1 MQLLPPTAAG
11 DKRRQRDTSAN
22 TNILGLRRNMGSHD
36 MDGRTDAVGAKMMFR
51 QPHGVV
57 TGFIHQL
64 DTVKRAFI
72 NLRQWY
78 TPTRPAKK
86 LQNSKFHDVSS
97 PQTP

>member
-1 MQLLPPTAAG
+1 
-11 DKRRQRDTSAN
+11 
-22 TNILGLRRNMGSHD
+22 
-36 MDGRTDAVGAKMMFR
+36 MMFR

-64 DTVKRAFI
+64 DAVKRAFI